1 MNVQARRAMR
11 ASNSPASVA
20 ASREAHE
27 SRSATLKSDL
37 KRITALKGKMK
48 SLMEEGKEAVL
59 KDIASLN
66 LHMFVEEL
74 VTAIAE
80 SKLKPGDILA
90 AVCHSYIIGTI
101 EGYTGTQG
109 GCFPA

>member
-1 MNVQARRAMR
+1 MR

-37 KRITALKGKMK
+37 KRITALKGKMR

-90 AVCHSYIIGTI
+90 AVCHSYLVRLL
-101 EGYTGTQG
+101 
-109 GCFPA
+109 